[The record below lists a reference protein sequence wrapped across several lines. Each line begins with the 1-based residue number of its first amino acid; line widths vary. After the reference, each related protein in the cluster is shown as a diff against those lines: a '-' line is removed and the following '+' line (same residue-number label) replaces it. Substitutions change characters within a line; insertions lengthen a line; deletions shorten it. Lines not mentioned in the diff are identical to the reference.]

1 MELIAKTYTVF
12 IIDALAENLQRFNQY
27 FIGRKFLV
35 YFLKTY
41 REAHAI
47 MVGVAPDMV
56 ICSIDSHEGEGRRF
70 LETVQCQTPH
80 TIRIIQ
86 SNEEN
91 RKILLQMM
99 ASGLAQRYLC
109 FPWEKNGVEDILSRD
124 LTTRSRIRTNRCWK
138 YIERGRFHPVLP
150 SLLKEIEKI
159 LAGPEFSLKQ
169 IVNVIEQDPLVAGR
183 LLQIVNSSAFAR
195 SGAISDLLLAV
206 SYIGIKNLR
215 ELLLFICAMETF
227 PFEKPCLKMA
237 RRIARHSFLCSRL
250 ARTVAADLSPG
261 LEREAST
268 AALLH
273 DIGKMLV
280 LTNSCG
286 KFAAMLET
294 SGMNRQFWL
303 KGETEEEL
311 FGFRYTELGSCLL
324 LMWNLPM
331 GIVEA
336 VAGQEYPLLELS
348 GIAQS
353 VAIADR
359 CLQEA
364 AAKDTAVDAELETIA
379 VDMPVNRWRQA
390 ARQLVSSH

>member
-1 MELIAKTYTVF
+1 MAIIAKTYTVF
-12 IIDALAENLQRFNQY
+12 IIDALAANLQRFNRY
-27 FIGRKFLV
+27 FVGRKFLV
-35 YFLKTY
+35 YYLKSY

-47 MVGVAPDMV
+47 MVGVAPDVV
-56 ICSIDSHEGEGRRF
+56 ICSIHSPEGEGRRF
-70 LETVQCQTPH
+70 LETIQCQTPH

-86 SNEEN
+86 SSEEN

-109 FPWEKNGVEDILSRD
+109 FPWEKHGVEDILSRD
-124 LTTRSRIRTNRCWK
+124 LMTRSRIRTNRCWQ
-138 YIERGRFHPVLP
+138 YIQRGRFHPVLP

-159 LAGPEFSLKQ
+159 LAEPDFSLDQ

-183 LLQIVNSSAFAR
+183 LLQIVNSAAFAR

-206 SYIGIKNLR
+206 SYIGIRNLR

-227 PFEKPCLKMA
+227 PFEKECLKMA
-237 RRIARHSFLCSRL
+237 RLIARHSFLCSRL
-250 ARTVAADLSPG
+250 ARTVAEELSPG
-261 LEREAST
+261 SEREAST

-273 DIGKMLV
+273 DIGKLLV

-286 KFAAMLET
+286 KFAGLLE
-294 SGMNRQFWL
+294 SNGINGQSWL
-303 KGETEEEL
+303 NESTEEEL

-324 LMWNLPM
+324 LTWNLPM

-336 VAGQEYPLLELS
+336 ISGQEYPLLELC
-348 GIAQS
+348 GTAQS

-359 CLQEA
+359 CLQEV
-364 AAKDTAVDAELETIA
+364 AAKDAVDAVLETVA
-379 VDMPVNRWRQA
+379 AKMPLDRWRML
-390 ARQLVSSH
+390 ARQLVST